1 VKIQNILPVIAS
13 IVIIILVAI
22 IEKQSKFVAAIT
34 AVMPIAAPLS
44 LWIVYAANDGD
55 RQTMVDF
62 SQGMLIGVL
71 PTLGFLLAVWLGS
84 RAGLKLIPMILMG
97 YSVWGVGVGLTLL
110 LRRSIG
116 M

>member
-1 VKIQNILPVIAS
+1 MKIQNILPVVVSIA
-13 IVIIILVAI
+13 IIILVAV

-55 RQTMVDF
+55 RQVMVDF
-62 SQGMLIGVL
+62 SQGMLIGIL
-71 PTLGFLLAVWLGS
+71 PSLGFLLAVWLAS
-84 RAGLKLIPMILMG
+84 RAGLKLIPMILVG
-97 YSVWGVGVGLTLL
+97 YSVWGVGIGLTLL
-110 LRRSIG
+110 LRRLIG

>member
-1 VKIQNILPVIAS
+1 VKIQNILPVMAS
-13 IVIIILVAI
+13 IAIIILVAI
-22 IEKQSKFVAAIT
+22 IEKRSKFVAAIT

-55 RQTMVDF
+55 RQVMVDF
-62 SQGMLIGVL
+62 SRGMLIGVL

-97 YSVWGVGVGLTLL
+97 YSVWGVGVGLTFLVKRAL
-110 LRRSIG
+110 GI
-116 M
+116 